1 MKHQLLIIYIIFILG
16 GCATHPTVSTTP
28 MVQGEKRYGWSWSAE
43 NVFPYLW
50 YRYGLS
56 DKDDIGIRVGPAIY
70 GTGFDYSRILYT
82 KDNKW
87 DVMNLAWSLNPNYN
101 TDFTYY
107 KFKQRVNK
115 DDTPGA
121 ISWWGL
127 RMMYI
132 AKGITGGSSSRIG
145 FLLGGQPNDRWGYEI
160 GYNHDFSSMPITNIF
175 DFKWNDT
182 VKNDVNLKRRYGDKP
197 HTDPA
202 SGLPTEY
209 SRLTGISFRVYVNL
223 EMTPPTAAD

>member
-1 MKHQLLIIYIIFILG
+1 MKHQLLIIFIIFILG

-28 MVQGEKRYGWSWSAE
+28 MAQGEKRYGWSWSAE

-115 DDTPGA
+115 DDTLGA

>member
-28 MVQGEKRYGWSWSAE
+28 MAQGEKRYGWSWSAE

>member
-1 MKHQLLIIYIIFILG
+1 MKHQLLIIFIIFILG

-28 MVQGEKRYGWSWSAE
+28 MAQGEKRYGWSWSAE

-223 EMTPPTAAD
+223 EKTPPTAAD

>member
-1 MKHQLLIIYIIFILG
+1 MKHQLLIIFIIFILG

-28 MVQGEKRYGWSWSAE
+28 MAQGEKRYGWRWSAE

-115 DDTPGA
+115 NDTPGA

>member
-223 EMTPPTAAD
+223 EKTPPTAAD

>member
-1 MKHQLLIIYIIFILG
+1 MKHQLLIIFIIFILG

>member
-1 MKHQLLIIYIIFILG
+1 MKHQLLIIFIIFIFG

-28 MVQGEKRYGWSWSAE
+28 MAQGEKRYGWSWSAE

-56 DKDDIGIRVGPAIY
+56 DKDDFGIRVGPAIY

-223 EMTPPTAAD
+223 EKTPPTAAD

>member
-1 MKHQLLIIYIIFILG
+1 MKHQLLIIFIIFILG

-70 GTGFDYSRILYT
+70 GTGFDYSRILYN
-82 KDNKW
+82 KGNKW

-223 EMTPPTAAD
+223 EKTPPTAAD

>member
-1 MKHQLLIIYIIFILG
+1 MKHQLLIIFIIFILG
-16 GCATHPTVSTTP
+16 GCATHPTVSTTS
-28 MVQGEKRYGWSWSAE
+28 MAQGEQRYGWSWSAE

-160 GYNHDFSSMPITNIF
+160 GYNHDFSSMPINNIF

-209 SRLTGISFRVYVNL
+209 SRLTGMSFRVYVNL

>member
-1 MKHQLLIIYIIFILG
+1 MKHQLLIIFIIFILG

-28 MVQGEKRYGWSWSAE
+28 MAQGEKRYGWSWSAE

-160 GYNHDFSSMPITNIF
+160 GYNHDFSSMPINNIF

-209 SRLTGISFRVYVNL
+209 SRLTGMSFRVYVNL

>member
-1 MKHQLLIIYIIFILG
+1 MKHQLLIISIIFILG

>member
-1 MKHQLLIIYIIFILG
+1 MKHQLLIISIIFILG

-28 MVQGEKRYGWSWSAE
+28 MAQGEKRYGWSWSAE

>member
-1 MKHQLLIIYIIFILG
+1 MKHQLLIIFIIFILG

-115 DDTPGA
+115 NDTPGA

-223 EMTPPTAAD
+223 EKTPPTAAD

>member
-1 MKHQLLIIYIIFILG
+1 MKHQLLIIFIIFILG

-28 MVQGEKRYGWSWSAE
+28 MAQGEKRYGWSWSAE

-223 EMTPPTAAD
+223 EKTPSTAAD

>member
-1 MKHQLLIIYIIFILG
+1 MKHQLLIIFIIFILG

-28 MVQGEKRYGWSWSAE
+28 MAQGEKRYGWSWSAE

-132 AKGITGGSSSRIG
+132 AKGITGGSSSRIS

>member
-1 MKHQLLIIYIIFILG
+1 MKHQLLIIFIIFILG

-28 MVQGEKRYGWSWSAE
+28 MAQGEKRYGWSWSAE

-132 AKGITGGSSSRIG
+132 AKGITGGSSTRIG
-145 FLLGGQPNDRWGYEI
+145 FLIGVQPNDRGGYEI

-223 EMTPPTAAD
+223 EVTPPTAAD

>member
-1 MKHQLLIIYIIFILG
+1 MKHQLLIIFIIFILG

-28 MVQGEKRYGWSWSAE
+28 MAQGEKRYGWSWSAE

-115 DDTPGA
+115 NDTPGA

>member
-1 MKHQLLIIYIIFILG
+1 MKHQLLIIFIIFILG

-28 MVQGEKRYGWSWSAE
+28 MAQGEKRYGWSWSAE

-223 EMTPPTAAD
+223 EVTPPTAAD

>member
-1 MKHQLLIIYIIFILG
+1 MKHQLLIIFIIFILG

-28 MVQGEKRYGWSWSAE
+28 MAQGEKRYGWSWSAE

-132 AKGITGGSSSRIG
+132 AKGITGGSSARIG

>member
-1 MKHQLLIIYIIFILG
+1 MKHQLLIIFIIFILG

-223 EMTPPTAAD
+223 EKTPPTAAD